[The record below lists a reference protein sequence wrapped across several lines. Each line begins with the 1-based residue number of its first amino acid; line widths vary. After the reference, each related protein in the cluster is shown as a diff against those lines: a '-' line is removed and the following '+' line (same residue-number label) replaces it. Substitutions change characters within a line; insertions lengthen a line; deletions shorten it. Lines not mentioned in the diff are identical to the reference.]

1 MKLQTVDADLY
12 PHQQHVNDLVLEGK
26 NVLLTA
32 PTGSGKTDAALN
44 PFLLSLSRLGA
55 YDPIPKCIYSVP
67 MRVLANQFIEKYR
80 PKVTEYGAKF
90 GLNLKTDIQT
100 GEQQDAREFASNLI
114 FATIDQTLSSYLL
127 TPYSLPRRLGNIN
140 AGALVG
146 AYLVFDEFHLYD
158 PNSTLPTT
166 LHMLKQLNGITPFV
180 LMTATFSTSLVEEL
194 AHELNC
200 EIVPKTED
208 ERQAILGIESQQKTR
223 RYHVADTPLNAQQV
237 VDAHRGRS
245 IVICNQVERAQN
257 LYKRLKNLKSKCTQS
272 SHTELIILHSQF
284 LSDDR
289 RRIEDDLRTAFAK
302 DSGADVIVVA
312 TQAIEVGVDISSIVM
327 HTELAPANSIV
338 QRAGRCARYKDDKGD
353 VYIYPKAEADDE
365 SVIDLTQN
373 IMPYEGMG
381 NVISKTLTAFQ
392 ARSGNTF
399 SYLDE
404 QAVLDEAHTDSDKA
418 MLQQLRSIQ
427 TDHKRKIQA
436 LQSGN
441 PNQGGGTVDPRHL
454 IREIAS
460 QPVTIS
466 SNPDSLREAP
476 FDAPAFGLHPG
487 TVQKHLKE
495 WLGRGNA
502 LKLEWSVKMLVEADE
517 KDKRKVEERVQINQD
532 RFDWKDVEDA
542 KSAWGAQLLVVNP
555 ILASYDPDFGFIAH
569 REDEKMWE
577 AELPDREARTAHR
590 PTRYR
595 LETYA
600 RHIQLVHQ
608 AFDELW
614 GEIAG
619 NAGQLEKRFGW
630 QSQTLRRACEL
641 AVLLHDVGKL
651 SKGWQKWVQEYQA
664 KIGQPANPGQAYAHT
679 DYDSR
684 NEDHRTAQQQMRPRP
699 YHSVEGA
706 LATAFIVAQ
715 ILENDDLRR
724 AVFSAI
730 ARHHAPFSQENMTA
744 RLISTSPKFISKTFE
759 QEGLTIDTS
768 ALNGISED
776 LTPMDNDD
784 RDDWIAMPDNLPAFL
799 PYLLIARVLRR
810 ADQLGTKAGA

>member
-1 MKLQTVDADLY
+1 MGLY
-12 PHQQHVNDLVLEGK
+12 PHQKRVNDLVREGK
-26 NVLLTA
+26 NVILTA
-32 PTGSGKTDAALN
+32 PTGSGKTRAALH
-44 PFLLSLSRLGA
+44 PFLWALDNQGYLPS
-55 YDPIPKCIYSVP
+55 KCIYSVP
-67 MRVLANQFIEKYR
+67 MRILANQFIREYKEIVQKY
-80 PKVTEYGAKF
+80 
-90 GLNLKTDIQT
+90 GLATGHSDLRAGIQT
-100 GEQQDAREFASNLI
+100 GEQQGDREFASNLI

-200 EIVPKTED
+200 EIVPKTEE
-208 ERQAILGIESQQKTR
+208 ERQAILGIQSQQKIH
-223 RYHVADTPLNAQQV
+223 RYHVADTPLNAEQV
-237 VDAHRGRS
+237 LERHRGRS
-245 IVICNQVERAQN
+245 IVICNQVERTQQ
-257 LYKRLKNLKSKCTQS
+257 LYRRLNALKSD
-272 SHTELIILHSQF
+272 HTRLILLHSQF
-284 LSDDR
+284 LTEDR
-289 RRIEDDLRTAFAK
+289 RTIETLLQETFAK
-302 DSGADVIVVA
+302 DGDADVLVVA
-312 TQAIEVGVDISSIVM
+312 TQAIEVGVDISSTVM

-338 QRAGRCARYKDDKGD
+338 QRAGRCARYKGDKGD
-353 VYIYPKAEADDE
+353 VYIYPMTEAADG

-373 IMPYEGMG
+373 FMPYEGMG
-381 NVISKTLTAFQ
+381 DVISKTLVAFQ

-404 QAVLDEAHTDSDKA
+404 QAVLDEAHTESDAA
-418 MLQQLRSIQ
+418 MLQRLRSIQ
-427 TDHKRKIQA
+427 TDHKRKIYA

-466 SNPDSLREAP
+466 GNPDSLLDAP

-495 WLGRGNA
+495 WLERGNA
-502 LKLEWSVKMLVEADE
+502 LKLDWAIKMLVEKDDE
-517 KDKRKVEERVQINQD
+517 QQAQANQERFVWQPIT
-532 RFDWKDVEDA
+532 DA

-555 ILASYDPDFGFIAH
+555 ALASYDPDFGFIAYQGRMGTRIVRDEYTYDPDLGFIAH
-569 REDEKMWE
+569 RE
-577 AELPDREARTAHR
+577 PQTARPHHNY
-590 PTRYR
+590 RYR

-614 GEIAG
+614 GEIAR
-619 NAGQLEKRFGW
+619 NAGQLEKFFGW
-630 QSQTLRRACEL
+630 QPRTLRHACEL

-664 KIGQPANPGQAYAHT
+664 KIGQPANPREAYAHT

-684 NEDHRTAQQQMRPRP
+684 NEDHRTVQQQMGRRP
-699 YHSVEGA
+699 YHAVEGA
-706 LATAFIVAQ
+706 LATLPIVHQ
-715 ILENDDLRR
+715 ILADDDLTQ

-744 RLISTSPKFISKTFE
+744 RLTGNAPKFISETFAE
-759 QEGLTIDTS
+759 TILSVDTS
-768 ALNGISED
+768 SLNGLSED
-776 LTPMDNDD
+776 ITPIDDAD
-784 RDDWIAMPDNLPAFL
+784 RDSLIAMPDNLRAFL
-799 PYLLIARVLRR
+799 PYLLFARVLRR
-810 ADQLGTKAGA
+810 ADQLGTRMGV

>member
-1 MKLQTVDADLY
+1 MSSGLY
-12 PHQQHVNDLVLEGK
+12 RHQERVNELVLDGK

-32 PTGSGKTDAALN
+32 PTGSGKTRAALH
-44 PFLLSLSRLGA
+44 PFLWALDHEGYLPS
-55 YDPIPKCIYSVP
+55 KCIYSVP
-67 MRVLANQFIEKYR
+67 MRILANQFIK
-80 PKVTEYGAKF
+80 EYKEIVQGY
-90 GLNLKTDIQT
+90 GLAIGRSDLRAAIQT
-100 GEQQDAREFASNLI
+100 GEQQDDRRFASNLI
-114 FATIDQTLSSYLL
+114 FTTIDQTLSSYLL
-127 TPYSLPRRLGNIN
+127 TPYSLSRREGNIN
-140 AGALVG
+140 AGALIG

-166 LHMLKQLNGITPFV
+166 LHMLKQLSGITPFV

-200 EIVPKTED
+200 EIVPKTEA
-208 ERQAILGIESQQKTR
+208 ERQAILGIKSQQKTR
-223 RYHVADTPLNAQQV
+223 RYHVADTPLNAERV
-237 VDAHRGRS
+237 IERHCGRS
-245 IVICNQVERAQN
+245 IVICNQVERTQQ
-257 LYKRLKNLKSKCTQS
+257 LYRRLRSLKSD
-272 SHTELIILHSQF
+272 HTELILLHSQF
-284 LSDDR
+284 LTEDR
-289 RRIEDDLRTAFAK
+289 RRIETLLQETFK
-302 DSGADVIVVA
+302 DNGADVIVVA
-312 TQAIEVGVDISSIVM
+312 TQAIEVGVDISGTVM

-353 VYIYPKAEADDE
+353 VYIYPTVEADDE

-373 IMPYEGMG
+373 IMPYKDMG
-381 NVISKTLTAFQ
+381 DIIGKTLVAFQ
-392 ARSGNTF
+392 ARSGNIF

-404 QAVLDEAHTDSDKA
+404 QAVLDEAHTESDAA
-418 MLQQLRSIQ
+418 MLQRLRSIQ
-427 TDHKRKIQA
+427 ADHKRKIHA

-441 PNQGGGTVDPRHL
+441 PHQGGGTVDPRHL

-466 SNPDSLREAP
+466 SNPDSLRDAP

-495 WLGRGNA
+495 WLERGNA
-502 LKLEWSVKMLVEADE
+502 LKLEWSVKMLVEKDDE
-517 KDKRKVEERVQINQD
+517 QQAQANQERFVWQSVTN
-532 RFDWKDVEDA
+532 A
-542 KSAWGAQLLVVNP
+542 KSAWGAQLLVVNS
-555 ILASYDPDFGFIAH
+555 ILASYDHDFGFIAH

-619 NAGQLEKRFGW
+619 NAQQLERRFGW
-630 QSQTLRRACEL
+630 QPRTLRRACEL

-651 SKGWQKWVQEYQA
+651 SRSWQKWVQEYQA
-664 KIGQPANPGQAYAHT
+664 KIGQPANPGEAYAHT

-684 NEDHRTAQQQMRPRP
+684 NEDHRTAQQQMGKRP
-699 YHSVEGA
+699 YHAVEGA
-706 LATAFIVAQ
+706 LATLPIVHQ
-715 ILENDDLRR
+715 ILADDDLTR

-744 RLISTSPKFISKTFE
+744 RLTRNTPKFISETFA
-759 QEGLTIDTS
+759 GTTLTIDVS
-768 ALNGISED
+768 ALNGLNED
-776 LTPMDNDD
+776 LTPIDGAD
-784 RDDWIAMPDNLPAFL
+784 RDSLIAMPDDLRAFL
-799 PYLLIARVLRR
+799 PYLLFARLLRR
-810 ADQLGTKAGA
+810 ADQEGTRMGS

>member
-1 MKLQTVDADLY
+1 MDLY
-12 PHQQHVNDLVLEGK
+12 PHQKRVNDLILSGK

-32 PTGSGKTDAALN
+32 PTGSGKTDAALY
-44 PFLLSLSRLGA
+44 PYFWALDHQDYL
-55 YDPIPKCIYSVP
+55 PTKCIYAVP
-67 MRVLANQFIEKYR
+67 MRVLANQFVAKYKPR
-80 PKVTEYGAKF
+80 MDEYNRRTGHRFTTA
-90 GLNLKTDIQT
+90 IQT
-100 GEQQDAREFASNLI
+100 GEQQGDREFASNLI

-127 TPYSLPRRLGNIN
+127 TPYSLPKRLGNIN

-194 AHELNC
+194 ARELNC
-200 EIVPKTED
+200 EIVPKIED
-208 ERQAILGIESQQKTR
+208 ERQAILGIKSQQKIR
-223 RYHVADTPLNAQQV
+223 RYHVADTPLNAKRV
-237 VDAHRGRS
+237 LDTHSGRS
-245 IVICNQVERAQN
+245 IVICNQVERTQQ
-257 LYKRLKNLKSKCTQS
+257 LYRRLNAVKSD
-272 SHTELIILHSQF
+272 HTRLILLHGQF
-284 LSDDR
+284 LTEDR
-289 RRIEDDLRTAFAK
+289 RRIETLLQETFAK

-312 TQAIEVGVDISSIVM
+312 TQAIEVGVDISSTVM

-338 QRAGRCARYKDDKGD
+338 QRAGRCARYKGDEGD
-353 VYIYPKAEADDE
+353 VYIYPAVETDDE

-373 IMPYEGMG
+373 IMPYKDMG

-392 ARSGNTF
+392 ARSGNIF

-404 QAVLDEAHTDSDKA
+404 QAVLDEAHTESDAA

-427 TDHKRKIQA
+427 TDHKRKIHA

-495 WLGRGNA
+495 WLERGNA
-502 LKLEWSVKMLVEADE
+502 LKLEWSVKMLVEKDDE
-517 KDKRKVEERVQINQD
+517 QQAQANQERFVWQSVTN
-532 RFDWKDVEDA
+532 A
-542 KSAWGAQLLVVNP
+542 KSAWGAQLLVVNS
-555 ILASYDPDFGFIAH
+555 ILASYDHDFGFIAH

-577 AELPDREARTAHR
+577 AELPDREARTAHS

-619 NAGQLEKRFGW
+619 NAQQLEKRFGW
-630 QSQTLRRACEL
+630 QPRTLRRACEL

-664 KIGQPANPGQAYAHT
+664 KIGQPANPGEVYAHT
-679 DYDSR
+679 DYDPA
-684 NEDHRTAQQQMRPRP
+684 NEDHRTAQRAMGPRP

-706 LATAFIVAQ
+706 LASAFIVAQ

>member
-1 MKLQTVDADLY
+1 MMSSGLY
-12 PHQQHVNDLVLEGK
+12 RHQERVNELVLDGK

-32 PTGSGKTDAALN
+32 PTGSGKTRAALH
-44 PFLLSLSRLGA
+44 PFLWALDHEGYLPS
-55 YDPIPKCIYSVP
+55 KCVYSVP
-67 MRVLANQFIEKYR
+67 MRILANQFIK
-80 PKVTEYGAKF
+80 EYKEIVQEYSLAIGRSDLRAA
-90 GLNLKTDIQT
+90 IQT
-100 GEQQDAREFASNLI
+100 GEQQDDRKFASNLI

-127 TPYSLPRRLGNIN
+127 TPYSLPKRLGNIN

-166 LHMLKQLNGITPFV
+166 LHMLKQLNGITPFI
-180 LMTATFSTSLVEEL
+180 LMTATFSTSLVEKL
-194 AHELNC
+194 AKELNC
-200 EIVPKTED
+200 EIVPKTEE

-223 RYHVADTPLNAQQV
+223 RYHVANTPLNAEQV
-237 VDAHRGRS
+237 LDTHRERS
-245 IVICNQVERAQN
+245 IVICNQVERTQH
-257 LYKRLKNLKSKCTQS
+257 LYKRLNALKSD
-272 SHTELIILHSQF
+272 HTELILLHSQF
-284 LSDDR
+284 LPEDR
-289 RRIEDDLRTAFAK
+289 RRIETLLREKFR
-302 DSGADVIVVA
+302 DSNANVIVVA
-312 TQAIEVGVDISSIVM
+312 TQAIEVGVDISSTVM

-338 QRAGRCARYKDDKGD
+338 QRAGRCARYKGDEGD
-353 VYIYPKAEADDE
+353 VYIYHQAEADDE

-373 IMPYEGMG
+373 IMPYKDMG
-381 NVISKTLTAFQ
+381 DVIGKTLVAFQ
-392 ARSGNTF
+392 ARTRSGKDKF
-399 SYLDE
+399 DYLDE
-404 QAVLDEAHTDSDKA
+404 QAVLDEAHTESDAA
-418 MLQQLRSIQ
+418 MLQRLRSIQ
-427 TDHKRKIQA
+427 TDHKRKIHA

-495 WLGRGNA
+495 WLERGNA
-502 LKLEWSVKMLVEADE
+502 LKLEWSVKMLVEKDDE
-517 KDKRKVEERVQINQD
+517 QQAQANQERFVWQPVTN
-532 RFDWKDVEDA
+532 A

-577 AELPDREARTAHR
+577 AELPDQEVRTAHR
-590 PTRYR
+590 PIRYR

-619 NAGQLEKRFGW
+619 NAQQLEKRFGW
-630 QSQTLRRACEL
+630 QPRTLRRACEL

-651 SKGWQKWVQEYQA
+651 SRSWQNWVQEYQA
-664 KIGQPANPGQAYAHT
+664 KIGQPANPGEAYAHT

-684 NEDHRTAQQQMRPRP
+684 NEDHRTAQQQMGKRP
-699 YHSVEGA
+699 YHAVEGA
-706 LATAFIVAQ
+706 LATLPIVHQ
-715 ILENDDLRR
+715 ILADDDLAR

-744 RLISTSPKFISKTFE
+744 RLIDNAPKFISETFT
-759 QEGLTIDTS
+759 GIDAS
-768 ALNGISED
+768 ALNGLNED
-776 LTPMDNDD
+776 LTPIDNDD
-784 RDDWIAMPDNLPAFL
+784 RDSLIAMPDNLRAFL
-799 PYLLIARVLRR
+799 PYLLFARLLRR
-810 ADQLGTKAGA
+810 ADQEGTRMGS